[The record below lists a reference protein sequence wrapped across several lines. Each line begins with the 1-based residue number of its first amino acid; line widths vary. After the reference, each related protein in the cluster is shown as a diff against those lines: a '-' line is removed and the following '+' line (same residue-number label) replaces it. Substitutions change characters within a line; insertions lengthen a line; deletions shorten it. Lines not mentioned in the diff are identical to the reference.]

1 MNCLQIATQYGMKNL
16 LEMMNLLTP
25 REKMMINMRYFER
38 KTLEEVGNRF
48 GITIG
53 RARQIILVKE
63 QRMYERLFS
72 KFGKQYT

>member
-25 REKMMINMRYFER
+25 REKMIINMRYFEE
-38 KTLEEVGNRF
+38 KTLKEIGDNF
-48 GITIG
+48 GVNAERI
-53 RARQIILVKE
+53 RQIILVKE
-63 QRMYERLFS
+63 QKMYERLFS